1 MIFSPFALCI
11 RNNFEFSCPV
21 CMFLTLLGDTMGD
34 WKTDGAVI
42 PNTEKSEG
50 TNIEGWIIFLSL
62 GLICTLHLPGRNWN
76 AS

>member
-1 MIFSPFALCI
+1 
-11 RNNFEFSCPV
+11 
-21 CMFLTLLGDTMGD
+21 MGD